1 MKRRDF
7 LKLIA
12 VSPLVPS
19 VLCAK
24 RGLTASD
31 IPRVKEYF
39 EMNECKDDLST
50 DELYNTKWFTLTVAP
65 EYENIVGIQEWVQ
78 DCEDRLNRIAR
89 MELMWGNIG
98 ATPAFLVS
106 PAGYVRPIPYEEY
119 YKFDP

>member
-31 IPRVKEYF
+31 IPRVR
-39 EMNECKDDLST
+39 DLST